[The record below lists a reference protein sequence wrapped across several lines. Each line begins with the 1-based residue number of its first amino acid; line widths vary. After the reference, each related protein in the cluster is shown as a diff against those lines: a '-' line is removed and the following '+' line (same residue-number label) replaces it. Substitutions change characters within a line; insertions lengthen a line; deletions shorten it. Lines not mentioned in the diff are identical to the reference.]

1 MVLLPV
7 EEAPPK
13 PSTAAVIGQGN
24 GQEGVGL
31 EITHQSVVI
40 SQALLELLEKGTHPR
55 RVIFLLLMDAI
66 EINHKAAHL
75 LAALM
80 AGIGLQQ
87 LSWLGDALQ
96 PALPKGVLAD
106 DRIDPRERDQDQEE
120 QANANPHLAQDAEA
134 DQITQQRLHA
144 ADAHQG
150 NHHRQD
156 QHHHQPAP
164 IGTVAMH
171 LALDVGSR
179 GAHGSSPELRGEA
192 VVAAAPAG
200 AEQQGNQ
207 H

>member
-1 MVLLPV
+1 M
-7 EEAPPK
+7 
-13 PSTAAVIGQGN
+13 
-24 GQEGVGL
+24 
-31 EITHQSVVI
+31 
-40 SQALLELLEKGTHPR
+40 LELLEKGIHPR
-55 RVIFLLLMDAI
+55 RVIFLLLVDAI

-80 AGIGLQQ
+80 ASIGFQQ
-87 LSWLGDALQ
+87 LRRLGDALQ
-96 PALPKGVLAD
+96 PALPKGVLAH
-106 DRIDPRERDQDQEE
+106 DRIDPRKRDEDQAE

-156 QHHHQPAP
+156 QHHHQTAP
-164 IGTVAMH
+164 IGAVAMH

-179 GAHGSSPELRGEA
+179 GAHGSSLELRGEA
-192 VVAAAPAG
+192 VVTAAPTG
-200 AEQQGNQ
+200 TKQQRNQ